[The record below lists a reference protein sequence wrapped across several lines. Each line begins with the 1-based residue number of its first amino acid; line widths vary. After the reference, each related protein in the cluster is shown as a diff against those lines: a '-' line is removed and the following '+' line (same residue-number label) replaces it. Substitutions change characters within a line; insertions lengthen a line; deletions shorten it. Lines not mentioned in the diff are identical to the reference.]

1 MGAVVVGEVEF
12 VERGTAPPPE
22 RVLTA
27 SRDTPS
33 IPTLKLRVKDLQ
45 SQLVQ
50 VLFRGDTPGH
60 VDIGD
65 RVRAEGLLQGG
76 VLRAER
82 IFNETTSSWVTP
94 RGCFVATAAT
104 APDSLEVLRLQRFRD
119 EVLLRWAVGRSA
131 VAAYEKLSPP
141 IALQLASRPVL
152 RFIAR
157 WGIVK
162 PASAVVAQV
171 LR

>member
-27 SRDTPS
+27 SKDTAP
-33 IPTLKLRVKDLQ
+33 IPTLKLRVKDPQ
-45 SQLVQ
+45 SQLIQ
-50 VLFRGDTPGH
+50 ILFRGDAPGH

-76 VLRAER
+76 VLRAES

-94 RGCFVATAAT
+94 RGCFIATAAT
-104 APDSLEVLRLQRFRD
+104 APDSPEVVRLQRFRD
-119 EVLLRWAVGRSA
+119 EVLLRWPVGRTA
-131 VAAYEKLSPP
+131 VTAYQMLSPP
-141 IALQLASRPVL
+141 IARQLAIRPVL
-152 RFIAR
+152 RFLAR

-162 PASAVVAQV
+162 PASAVVARV